1 MERNSLQLE
10 IIDLDQ
16 KITEAQ
22 LVLKVLYK
30 RLYLVMR
37 SYNDYIAD
45 EFGILSDDVKRQ
57 HTKIKLYDNQL
68 QILQILYNELN

>member
-1 MERNSLQLE
+1 MERNSLKLE

-16 KITEAQ
+16 KITQAK

-37 SYNDYIAD
+37 SYNDYIDDA
-45 EFGILSDDVKRQ
+45 FGKLSDDVKRQ
-57 HTKIKLYDNQL
+57 HTNIKLYESQL
-68 QILQILYNELN
+68 HILLILYNELN